1 MDSPLHICN
10 NYDDVSKT
18 DMFIDLP
25 FSCDDTLDLLCTMLS
40 ADLSAEYMEALL

>member
-1 MDSPLHICN
+1 MDSPLRTYN
-10 NYDDVSKT
+10 YYDDVSKT

-40 ADLSAEYMEALL
+40 ADLSAECMEAIL